1 MDRRRKKIVVVDNR
15 ADNVR
20 CVQSLNVND
29 CFEKCSSIQP
39 SNSTGGVDTAAKGGV
54 FDISN
59 LDRLGFSEV
68 ELVQKVI
75 DGINLLIAMEMRLEN
90 NRPINDLVPP
100 SK

>member
-1 MDRRRKKIVVVDNR
+1 M
-15 ADNVR
+15 
-20 CVQSLNVND
+20 QSVYL
-29 CFEKCSSIQP
+29 
-39 SNSTGGVDTAAKGGV
+39 TGGVDTAAEGGV

-75 DGINLLIAMEMRLEN
+75 DGVNLLIAMEKRLDT